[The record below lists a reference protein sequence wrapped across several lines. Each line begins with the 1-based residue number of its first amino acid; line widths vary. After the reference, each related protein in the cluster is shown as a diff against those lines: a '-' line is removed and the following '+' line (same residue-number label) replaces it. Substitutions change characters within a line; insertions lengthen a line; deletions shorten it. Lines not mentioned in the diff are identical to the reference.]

1 MRDGTESQADNLAV
15 ILNEVVDLQISVK
28 ALRQIEIVEGTT
40 LRTLNNSPTLKVIDY
55 K

>member
-1 MRDGTESQADNLAV
+1 MRNGTESQVYNLAV

-28 ALRQIEIVEGTT
+28 ALREIEIVEGTT
-40 LRTLNNSPTLKVIDY
+40 LRNLNISLTLKVIDY